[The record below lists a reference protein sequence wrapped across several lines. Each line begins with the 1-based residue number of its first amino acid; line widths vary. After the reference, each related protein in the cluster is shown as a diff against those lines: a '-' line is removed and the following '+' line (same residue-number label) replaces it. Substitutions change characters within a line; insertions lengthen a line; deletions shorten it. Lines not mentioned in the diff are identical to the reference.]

1 MAAPDVP
8 ALQSRVATLLDLGT
22 TIVGPLAEN
31 LVVVFDQ
38 DALEW
43 KLLRVDVTGVT
54 VLDTVAASG
63 IDPATAIVNDGVIA
77 DGSHLFY
84 PSTDGS
90 TLTITNRSWSPSG
103 YDRVYAAGGDP
114 YPAGNPTFVLST
126 TGGHVVVGVGPGVS
140 DSYTD
145 LADMLDGQTLIGAPA
160 FNRWLRLSGDDSGAP
175 CTVELLDASGTVLD
189 SIEFDHPGDSWLHDR
204 PTNSGVGPS
213 DVTWSMLW
221 WVKPAPLLTTYVGA
235 RYNPSPAF
243 TVDLVARTLDSTG
256 DALAWLDD
264 EQVLVA
270 EFGSL
275 VPFETVRPYA
285 VAWDGQLAIALREQ
299 SWG

>member
-1 MAAPDVP
+1 VAAPDVP
-8 ALQSRVATLLDLGT
+8 VLQRQVATALDLGT

-160 FNRWLRLSGDDSGAP
+160 FNRWLRMSGDDSGAP
-175 CTVELLDASGTVLD
+175 CTVELLDASGSVLD
-189 SIEFDHPGDSWLHDR
+189 SIEFDHPDDSWLHNR
-204 PTNSGVGPS
+204 PYGTADATYSV
-213 DVTWSMLW
+213 LW
-221 WVKPAPLLTTYVGA
+221 WVKPSEHLTTYLGSRLSGSSYPYTSHVV
-235 RYNPSPAF
+235 
-243 TVDLVARTLDSTG
+243 TRTLDSTG
-256 DALAWLDD
+256 DTLAWVDAEAELGTVD
-264 EQVLVA
+264 EVA
-270 EFGSL
+270 PEN
-275 VPFETVRPYA
+275 VRPYA
-285 VAWDGQLAIALREQ
+285 AAWDGQLSISLRYE
-299 SWG
+299 SYG